1 MSHVLLVTVPNNRE
15 SPEKTFAAVQN
26 VVTASSYSTMSKVE
40 VPNLVVGTLDTLMS
54 LADELGKIGTVIEV
68 QSEVYFLVPSGKTFT
83 KLAQH
88 FSFDRMW

>member
-15 SPEKTFAAVQN
+15 NPDKTFAAVQA
-26 VVTASSYSTMSKVE
+26 VVTASSYSTMSKIE

-68 QSEVYFLVPSGKTFT
+68 GKHVCIIF
-83 KLAQH
+83 
-88 FSFDRMW
+88 